1 MTTASTSST
10 HPPSSLTHEHDEN
23 EFDDDFDEEARKT
36 MTLIKMTT
44 IVEMGQIRH
53 LRRLASRSCMTE
65 EVRIYVL
72 VMCPRCN
79 YNKSD

>member
-1 MTTASTSST
+1 MTSASTSST
-10 HPPSSLTHEHDEN
+10 HPPSSLTHEQDEN

-36 MTLIKMTT
+36 MTLIRMTT

-53 LRRLASRSCMTE
+53 LRRLASRSCMAE

-72 VMCPRCN
+72 VMCPRGN
-79 YNKSD
+79 YNKLD